1 MTTAD
6 FTPTATDMVVASF
19 TESQLLDH
27 DNTQRNA
34 GFSDGHEQGYRI
46 GIAHSNDAYRNI
58 IKEVFVSKVSEG
70 HFGREYAT
78 ELFNDIAEKAG
89 QPTIETIGGVY
100 KATISVFG
108 NTLFEV
114 EVEADDED
122 EARDKVMEDIS
133 FEDIE
138 LSFTARFN
146 GERGD
151 GTAAEYDW
159 DFADLLRDNMEVEVE
174 EA

>member
-1 MTTAD
+1 MTTED
-6 FTPTATDMVVASF
+6 FTATEMVVASF

-58 IKEVFVSKVSEG
+58 IKEVFVSEVSEG
-70 HFGREYAT
+70 NLDRDYAT
-78 ELFNDIAEKAG
+78 GLFNAIAEKAG
-89 QPTIETIGGVY
+89 QPTIESIGGVY
-100 KATISVFG
+100 KATVSVFG

-122 EARDKVMEDIS
+122 DARDKVTEDIS

-151 GTAAEYDW
+151 GTVAEYEW
-159 DFADLLRDNMEVEVE
+159 DFEELLRDNMEVEVE